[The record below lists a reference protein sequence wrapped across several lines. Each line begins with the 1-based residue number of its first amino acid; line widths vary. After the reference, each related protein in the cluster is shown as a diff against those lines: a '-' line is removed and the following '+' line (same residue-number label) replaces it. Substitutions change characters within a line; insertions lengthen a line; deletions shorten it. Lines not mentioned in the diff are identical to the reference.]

1 MQLVLHKP
9 RAATSSADRTH
20 FVEQILSALLAIGF
34 ILAISQA
41 AIDTRSTNALYLGC
55 ACIQVAC
62 GMIAVYRKN
71 LLASTLGFCFTV
83 VLLIAC
89 VIERATFLPF
99 DASLT
104 SLVYRPELIST
115 AYSSLLACTCAYW
128 LIVTMFSTK
137 QDWAW
142 LPADFVER
150 TFARKFAWIALW
162 SGVALTA
169 LTTSA
174 GFIANQQYGSAGHSS
189 QRGALADDS
198 GLALL
203 AGFLLVIAMV
213 SAVRCWGYNSNGYR
227 LFVAVSLC
235 AVLYFRWFRG
245 QRASSFPVFLTI
257 IFLFHLNSKIAPWKK
272 VVGLTLA
279 ALVLVAA
286 LNIWARVRNEAAH
299 VGTWNAVS
307 HNLNAA
313 IPDINQPLS
322 IKMLPQSYWHLLHT
336 IDLYQTGVRLNG
348 TSFVD
353 LVPQSIPEVLAKSVG
368 YQRPP
373 SGPVRL
379 YDYRIHGGG
388 MFIIAEG
395 YWNFGMFG
403 ALLVS
408 ITAAVLTLKLE
419 SWFREQEA
427 IVVCAYFATIGTV
440 GFGTYYGLQTFV
452 KSIEIALVLAIAMKL
467 ALAYMRK
474 RYEYRARIAAAH
486 LERVR
491 IAQQQPL
498 RATPHS

>member
-1 MQLVLHKP
+1 MHIFEQVL
-9 RAATSSADRTH
+9 A
-20 FVEQILSALLAIGF
+20 ALLAIGF

-41 AIDTRSTNALYLGC
+41 AIDSRSPIELYFGF
-55 ACIQVAC
+55 ACIQVLC

-89 VIERATFLPF
+89 ALERATFLPF

-104 SLVYRPELIST
+104 SLVYRSELIST

-128 LIVTMFSTK
+128 LIVTLFSTK
-137 QDWAW
+137 QDWTW
-142 LPADFVER
+142 LPSDFVER

-174 GFIANQQYGSAGHSS
+174 GFIADKQYGTAGHSS

-213 SAVRCWGYNSNGYR
+213 SAVRCWGYHSNGYR

-235 AVLYFRWFRG
+235 TVLYFRWFRG
-245 QRASSFPVFLTI
+245 QRASSLPVFLTI

-272 VVGLTLA
+272 VFGLTLA

-307 HNLNAA
+307 HNLDAA
-313 IPDINQPLS
+313 LPDITQPLS

-348 TSFVD
+348 TSFID
-353 LVPQSIPEVLAKSVG
+353 LVPQSIPDVLAKSVG
-368 YQRPP
+368 YQRPL

-395 YWNFGMFG
+395 YWNFGMLG

-408 ITAAVLTLKLE
+408 TAAAFLALKLE
-419 SWFREQEA
+419 EWFRRQEA
-427 IVVCAYFATIGTV
+427 IVVCTYFATIGTV

-452 KSIEIALVLAIAMKL
+452 KSIEIALVLALAMKL

-474 RYEYRARIAAAH
+474 RYEYRARLVAAH
-486 LERVR
+486 LETGR
-491 IAQQQPL
+491 IAQQQMASSL
-498 RATPHS
+498 RATSHS

>member
-1 MQLVLHKP
+1 MF
-9 RAATSSADRTH
+9 SSADRTH
-20 FVEQILSALLAIGF
+20 FVEQFLSALLAIGF
-34 ILAISQA
+34 ILAVSQA
-41 AIDTRSTNALYLGC
+41 AIDTRSPNALYLGF
-55 ACIQVAC
+55 ACIQVFC
-62 GMIAVYRKN
+62 GMIAVHRKN
-71 LLASTLGFCFTV
+71 LLASILGFCFTV

-89 VIERATFLPF
+89 VIEQAKFLPY

-104 SLVYRPELIST
+104 SLVYRPGLIST

-128 LIVTMFSTK
+128 LIVTLFSPK

-174 GFIANQQYGSAGHSS
+174 GFIADQQYGTARHSS

-213 SAVRCWGYNSNGYR
+213 SAVRCWGYDSNGYR

-279 ALVLVAA
+279 ALILVAA
-286 LNIWARVRNEAAH
+286 LNIWARVRNEAAN
-299 VGTWNAVS
+299 VGTWNAIS
-307 HNLNAA
+307 HNLDAA
-313 IPDINQPLS
+313 VPDITQPLS

-348 TSFVD
+348 TSFID
-353 LVPQSIPEVLAKSVG
+353 LVPQSIPDVLAKSVG

-408 ITAAVLTLKLE
+408 ITAAVLSLKLE
-419 SWFREQEA
+419 SWFRNQEA

-452 KSIEIALVLAIAMKL
+452 KSIEIALVLALAMKL

-486 LERVR
+486 LQRTR
-491 IAQQQPL
+491 IAQRQPVPSL
-498 RATPHS
+498 RATSHS

>member
-1 MQLVLHKP
+1 MF
-9 RAATSSADRTH
+9 SSADRTH

-34 ILAISQA
+34 ILAVSQA
-41 AIDTRSTNALYLGC
+41 AIDTRSPNALYLGF
-55 ACIQVAC
+55 ACIQVFC
-62 GMIAVYRKN
+62 GMIAVHRKN
-71 LLASTLGFCFTV
+71 LLASILGFCFTV

-89 VIERATFLPF
+89 VIEQAKFLPY

-104 SLVYRPELIST
+104 SLVYRPGLIST

-128 LIVTMFSTK
+128 LIVTLFSTK

-174 GFIANQQYGSAGHSS
+174 GFIADQQYGTARHSS

-213 SAVRCWGYNSNGYR
+213 SAVRCWGYDSNGYR

-279 ALVLVAA
+279 ALILVAA
-286 LNIWARVRNEAAH
+286 LNIWARVRNEAAN
-299 VGTWNAVS
+299 VGTWNAIS
-307 HNLNAA
+307 HNLDAA
-313 IPDINQPLS
+313 VPDITQPLS

-348 TSFVD
+348 TSFID
-353 LVPQSIPEVLAKSVG
+353 LVPQSIPDVLAKSVG

-408 ITAAVLTLKLE
+408 ITAAVLSLKLE
-419 SWFREQEA
+419 SWFRNQEA

-452 KSIEIALVLAIAMKL
+452 KSIEIALVLALAMKL

-486 LERVR
+486 LQRTR
-491 IAQQQPL
+491 IAQRQPVPSL
-498 RATPHS
+498 RATSHS

>member
-1 MQLVLHKP
+1 MQRVLNKP
-9 RAATSSADRTH
+9 RVIFSSADRTH

-41 AIDTRSTNALYLGC
+41 AIDTRSPNAIYLGFG
-55 ACIQVAC
+55 CIQVFC

-71 LLASTLGFCFTV
+71 LLASILGFCFTV

-89 VIERATFLPF
+89 VIEQATFLPF

-104 SLVYRPELIST
+104 SLVYRPGLIST

-174 GFIANQQYGSAGHSS
+174 GFIADQQYGTAGHSS

-213 SAVRCWGYNSNGYR
+213 SAVRCWGYSSNGYR

-286 LNIWARVRNEAAH
+286 LNIWARVRNEAAN

-307 HNLNAA
+307 HNLDAA
-313 IPDINQPLS
+313 VPNITQPLS

-348 TSFVD
+348 TSFID
-353 LVPQSIPEVLAKSVG
+353 LVPQSIPDVLAKAVG

-395 YWNFGMFG
+395 YWNFGILG

-408 ITAAVLTLKLE
+408 IGAAFLALKLE
-419 SWFREQEA
+419 SWFRKQEA
-427 IVVCAYFATIGTV
+427 IVVCTYFATIGTV

-452 KSIEIALVLAIAMKL
+452 KSIEIALVLAFAMKL

-474 RYEYRARIAAAH
+474 RYEYRARLAGRQ
-486 LERVR
+486 LVTR
-491 IAQQQPL
+491 L
-498 RATPHS
+498 RATSHS